1 MSENLLKLYK
11 FGVFTLLV
19 YQSHVDLYSDPD
31 LEYGDIK
38 SSINNVLSKNL
49 IFPTKIE
56 NNYFFIITLDFKII
70 KINLNDKD

>member
-1 MSENLLKLYK
+1 M
-11 FGVFTLLV
+11 V

-38 SSINNVLSKNL
+38 SSINNILSKNL
-49 IFPTKIE
+49 IFPKKIE

-70 KINLNDKD
+70 KIKLNDKD